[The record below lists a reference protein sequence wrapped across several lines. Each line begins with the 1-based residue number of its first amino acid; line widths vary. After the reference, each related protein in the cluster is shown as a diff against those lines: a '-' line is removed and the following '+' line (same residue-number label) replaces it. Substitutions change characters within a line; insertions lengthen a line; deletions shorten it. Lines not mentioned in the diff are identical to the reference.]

1 MTIISLASTIA
12 CVSVFGMSS
21 NERAYVKSA
30 IQKVMKN
37 LFHKNERYC
46 NDNMGYLPELRYIF
60 TSVCFATI
68 HNVVRLCKPYN

>member
-37 LFHKNERYC
+37 LFHK
-46 NDNMGYLPELRYIF
+46 
-60 TSVCFATI
+60 
-68 HNVVRLCKPYN
+68 K